1 MTLIE
6 RHCYEVPILIK
17 PNWACEI
24 VNLLIRVRWRLFVLL
39 HYFGDKFSVGALNF
53 HSVGRLIVGYLTE
66 RSMWRNFDNS
76 EHLLGLTEGQTV
88 PNSTG
93 DLHQLNFDLDEKTE
107 FLMSPWAQGM
117 YHSYASHENIT
128 IYEGIYQR
136 GGFMFRLYLFSQI
149 NIQIFRENTAAKT
162 LRNKMSAWLLWT
174 DEKRRQRAILNERR
188 RRHLK
193 PVSLAKFCKR
203 ILKSNCTK
211 QTSPFAVPARKK
223 EQRYQDPSHQHVFR
237 STMNASKL

>member
-1 MTLIE
+1 MRFLFLKKKFWIKVTLIE

-39 HYFGDKFSVGALNF
+39 HYFGDKFSVGAVNF

-136 GGFMFRLYLFSQI
+136 GGFMFRLYLF
-149 NIQIFRENTAAKT
+149 NA
-162 LRNKMSAWLLWT
+162 
-174 DEKRRQRAILNERR
+174 
-188 RRHLK
+188 
-193 PVSLAKFCKR
+193 
-203 ILKSNCTK
+203 
-211 QTSPFAVPARKK
+211 
-223 EQRYQDPSHQHVFR
+223 R
-237 STMNASKL
+237 STFKFFEKTPPPKLWGTKWVHDFFGQTRKGGREQYWMKEEVGTWSLFL

>member
-1 MTLIE
+1 MSLWNCQSFNSGFGE
-6 RHCYEVPILIK
+6 DR
-17 PNWACEI
+17 
-24 VNLLIRVRWRLFVLL
+24 FVLL
-39 HYFGDKFSVGALNF
+39 HYFGDKFSVGAVNF
-53 HSVGRLIVGYLTE
+53 HSVWRLIVGYLTE
-66 RSMWRNFDNS
+66 RSMWRKFDNS
-76 EHLLGLTEGQTV
+76 EHLLGLTEGQKSV

-93 DLHQLNFDLDEKTE
+93 DLHQLNFYLDEKAE

-128 IYEGIYQR
+128 IYKGIYQR
-136 GGFMFRLYLFSQI
+136 GGFTFRVYLFSQI
-149 NIQIFRENTAAKT
+149 NIQIFRENIAAKT
-162 LRNKMSAWLLWT
+162 LRNKMSAWLFRT

-203 ILKSNCTK
+203 IPKSNCTK
-211 QTSPFAVPARKK
+211 QTSCFAILVRKK
-223 EQRYQDPSHQHVFR
+223 EQRFQDPSHQHVFR

>member
-24 VNLLIRVRWRLFVLL
+24 VNLLIRVRWRLFVFL
-39 HYFGDKFSVGALNF
+39 HYFGDKFSVGAVNF

-76 EHLLGLTEGQTV
+76 EHLLGLTEGQKSV

-93 DLHQLNFDLDEKTE
+93 DLHRLNFYLDEKAV

-117 YHSYASHENIT
+117 YYSYASHENIT
-128 IYEGIYQR
+128 IYKGIYQR
-136 GGFMFRLYLFSQI
+136 GGFTFRLYLFSQI
-149 NIQIFRENTAAKT
+149 NIQIFRENIAAKT
-162 LRNKMSAWLLWT
+162 LRNKMSAWLFRT
-174 DEKRRQRAILNERR
+174 DEKKAAE
-188 RRHLK
+188 
-193 PVSLAKFCKR
+193 
-203 ILKSNCTK
+203 SNIEW
-211 QTSPFAVPARKK
+211 RKK
-223 EQRYQDPSHQHVFR
+223 KALYQTNITLCHSRTKKRAAISGP
-237 STMNASKL
+237 